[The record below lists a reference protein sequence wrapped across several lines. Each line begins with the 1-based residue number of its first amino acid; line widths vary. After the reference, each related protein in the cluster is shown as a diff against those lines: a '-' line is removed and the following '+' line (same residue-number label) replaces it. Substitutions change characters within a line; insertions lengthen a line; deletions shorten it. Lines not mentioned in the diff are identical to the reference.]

1 MQGFNNFLQQ
11 SQEIVYV
18 TLFIEILLS
27 VLLIYVGICIIQ
39 IKNDVKELT
48 DLEFKKYKETRPNDK
63 KQENELSNGDGA
75 STL

>member
-11 SQEIVYV
+11 GQEIVYV
-18 TLFIEILLS
+18 TLFIEIVLS

>member
-11 SQEIVYV
+11 GQEIVYV

-48 DLEFKKYKETRPNDK
+48 DLELKKYKETRLNDK
-63 KQENELSNGDGA
+63 KQEDELSNGDGA

>member
-11 SQEIVYV
+11 GQEIVYV

>member
-11 SQEIVYV
+11 GQEIVYV

-48 DLEFKKYKETRPNDK
+48 DLELKKYKETRPNDK

>member
-1 MQGFNNFLQQ
+1 MQGFNSFLQQ
-11 SQEIVYV
+11 GQEIVYV
-18 TLFIEILLS
+18 TLFIEIVLS

>member
-1 MQGFNNFLQQ
+1 MQGFNNFMQQ
-11 SQEIVYV
+11 GQEIVYV